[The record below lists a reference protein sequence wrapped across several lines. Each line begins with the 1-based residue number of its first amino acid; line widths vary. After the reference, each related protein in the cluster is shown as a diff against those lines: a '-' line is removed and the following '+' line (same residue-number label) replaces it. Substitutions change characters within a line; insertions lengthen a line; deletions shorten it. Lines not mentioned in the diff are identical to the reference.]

1 MAANLASN
9 LTHIAEVARAIGL
22 GRRAHADK
30 GAVGIGNAFFQ
41 TGGKR
46 KATIGAAVAH
56 HGFKPRLK
64 NMHGTGV
71 ELFDH
76 SGINIHA
83 GHGIAHFSKA
93 CRTYEANV
101 ACSDDAQ
108 LHNKVS
114 PFAPTA
120 NALTFRRGTGQNS
133 LG

>member
-1 MAANLASN
+1 MTANFAGN
-9 LTHIAEVARAIGL
+9 LTHVAQVARAVGL

-30 GAVGIGNAFFQ
+30 GAVGIGNAVFQ

-46 KATIGAAVAH
+46 KATVGAAVAH
-56 HGFKPRLK
+56 HGFKTRLK
-64 NMHGTGV
+64 NMHGTSV

-76 SGINIHA
+76 SGVNVHA

-93 CRTYEANV
+93 CGTNKTNV